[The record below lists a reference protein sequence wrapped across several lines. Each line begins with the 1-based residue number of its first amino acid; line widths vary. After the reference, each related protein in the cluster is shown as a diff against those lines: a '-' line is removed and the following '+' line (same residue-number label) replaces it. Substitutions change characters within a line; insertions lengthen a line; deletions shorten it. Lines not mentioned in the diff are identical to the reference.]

1 MCIITFIFKN
11 FPVTYANSFY
21 KKLKGLMFS
30 KNESK
35 GIMLNKCKSIHTFG
49 MKYNIDLIFIDKN
62 GHYLSKRL
70 SVTPN
75 KIIFGPKNT
84 YSIIEIPSSKNLCK
98 IIPLKIIKEI
108 S

>member
-1 MCIITFIFKN
+1 MCIIIFFFKN
-11 FPVTYANSFY
+11 FPIAYANNFY

-30 KNESK
+30 KNESR
-35 GIMLNKCKSIHTFG
+35 GIMLSKCKSIHTFG

-62 GHYLSKRL
+62 GCYLSKCL

-84 YSIIEIPSSKNLCK
+84 YSIIEIPSSRNLCE
-98 IIPLKIIKEI
+98 IIPSIIIKENL
-108 S
+108 